1 MWNAARNVPLNPAIP
16 SGKNSTCSLMY
27 VLHCSIIYNV
37 LSILNVLVYLWVFC
51 LEVLR
56 KHIKNVG
63 FLLCYVRSQYE
74 SCKYCFLF
82 MALVIYPNFVSST
95 NLVSFLFAVSI
106 VDVLTKPEPNG
117 IELETSC
124 QSDINFLIHIL

>member
-1 MWNAARNVPLNPAIP
+1 MWNAARNVPLKPAIP

-27 VLHCSIIYNV
+27 VLHCSVIYNV
-37 LSILNVLVYLWVFC
+37 LSIFNVLVYLWVFC

-74 SCKYCFLF
+74 SYKYCFLL
-82 MALVIYPNFVSST
+82 MALVICPNFVSST
-95 NLVSFLFAVSI
+95 SLVSFLCAVSV
-106 VDVLTKPEPNG
+106 VDMLTKPEPSGRNWRP
-117 IELETSC
+117 LARLTSI
-124 QSDINFLIHIL
+124 S